1 MWPRTANH
9 GGPFSASGLEKNSRQ
24 TNHHERVLTM
34 KRFRLNDISSLS
46 SRTARVFLGVA
57 VAVSFTA
64 TTALA
69 QQTAEQACT
78 GDVMRLCQEFVP
90 DHGRIA
96 VCLSKHRKQLSA
108 ACHSVMSHPK
118 SGKKQRNAS
127 R

>member
-1 MWPRTANH
+1 
-9 GGPFSASGLEKNSRQ
+9 
-24 TNHHERVLTM
+24 M
-34 KRFRLNDISSLS
+34 KRFRLNDISSILS
-46 SRTARVFLGVA
+46 TTSLLFLGVA
-57 VAVSFTA
+57 VAVGITA
-64 TTALA
+64 TSAFA

-96 VCLSKHRKQLSA
+96 VCLSKHRKQLSP